1 MLIGLIVL
9 FWNVLEEVI
18 LDKGGKIA
26 RHLIEEIGRKEN
38 VSKTIIRLKISS
50 QLITVCLLY
59 TSDAADD

>member
-50 QLITVCLLY
+50 QLITVDHHG
-59 TSDAADD
+59 SFIIE

>member
-50 QLITVCLLY
+50 QLITVDHHACFIIE
-59 TSDAADD
+59 